1 MSAEMAKGPLLRG
14 PELCSERSN
23 QKAFPGDL
31 WILDAQGITGHL
43 NAETS

>member
-1 MSAEMAKGPLLRG
+1 MSAKMKNEPLPKG
-14 PELCSERSN
+14 PELCSEQSN

-31 WILDAQGITGHL
+31 WIPDAQSITGHL

>member
-1 MSAEMAKGPLLRG
+1 MSAEMVKGPLPKG

-31 WILDAQGITGHL
+31 WIPDAQGITRRL

>member
-1 MSAEMAKGPLLRG
+1 MSAEMAKGPLPLWTQ
-14 PELCSERSN
+14 LCSERSN

-31 WILDAQGITGHL
+31 WIPDAQGITGHL

>member
-1 MSAEMAKGPLLRG
+1 MSAEMAKGHYLRG

-31 WILDAQGITGHL
+31 WNPVAQGSMNQF
-43 NAETS
+43 NA